1 MLEGEN
7 RLAEQRSRIHQ
18 QSALYDSIAQDVRPQ
33 LDQLNILLNTSPQTD
48 SDLEQVIKH
57 AAILIAY
64 IKRRSNLLLLSHER
78 GVIYSSELR
87 LALAESFRIHTAVWR
102 KSSRGIYRGGT
113 APRPSRSAYL
123 SSL

>member
-57 AAILIAY
+57 AAILIAFT
-64 IKRRSNLLLLSHER
+64 SNVAPILL
-78 GVIYSSELR
+78 
-87 LALAESFRIHTAVWR
+87 AAF
-102 KSSRGIYRGGT
+102 
-113 APRPSRSAYL
+113 P
-123 SSL
+123 